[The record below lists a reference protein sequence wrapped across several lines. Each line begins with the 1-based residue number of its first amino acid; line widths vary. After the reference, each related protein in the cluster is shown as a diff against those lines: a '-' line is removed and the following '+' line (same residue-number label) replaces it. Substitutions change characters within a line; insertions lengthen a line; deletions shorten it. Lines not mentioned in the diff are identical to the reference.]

1 MKIDSSSLSTSLP
14 SVGGQQVRAEKSAPV
29 SSTSVSLSDTSSK
42 LQALEAEALQ
52 SSGFD
57 AARVAA
63 VKQAIREG
71 KFQINTQLIADK
83 LIETARD
90 LLKQ

>member
-42 LQALEAEALQ
+42 LQALEAEAFQ